1 MTDRTYA
8 ANIIDGQV
16 AQVIV
21 GTAEW
26 AVDNLGGTWVDSPVK
41 VGTGWAYID
50 GQIIPP
56 EPDPDDLD
64 DPLQYNVI

>member
-1 MTDRTYA
+1 MTNEPTYA
-8 ANIIDGQV
+8 AHIVDGVV
-16 AQVIV
+16 ADVIV

-26 AVDNLGGTWVDSPVK
+26 ATEHLGGTWVDSPVK
-41 VGTGWAYID
+41 VGAGWAYID

-56 EPDPDDLD
+56 EPDPQFD